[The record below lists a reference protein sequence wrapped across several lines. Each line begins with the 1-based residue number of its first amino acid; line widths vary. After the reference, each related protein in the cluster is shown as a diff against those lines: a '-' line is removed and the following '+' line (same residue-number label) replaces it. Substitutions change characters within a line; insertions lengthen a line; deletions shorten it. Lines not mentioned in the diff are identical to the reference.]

1 MKRMPSDRDINGWAY
16 HIAGVIEEKGFY
28 TPCSIGA
35 EPPQEITECITD
47 GDLML
52 GKLMLVTT
60 EVSEAAE
67 AVRLGDRANFEE
79 EVADAMIRLLDIC
92 GRCGIDIE
100 QAIADKMAVNKER
113 PTRHG
118 KQTRV

>member
-1 MKRMPSDRDINGWAY
+1 MQNDLNSWAS
-16 HIAGVIEEKGFY
+16 HIAGVIEDNGFY
-28 TPCSIGA
+28 TPCSIGGGIPDEVA
-35 EPPQEITECITD
+35 EHITD

-79 EVADAMIRLLDIC
+79 EVADAVIRLLDIC
-92 GRCGIDIE
+92 GRCGIDI
-100 QAIADKMAVNKER
+100 QAAIADKMAINEER
-113 PTRHG
+113 PVRHG